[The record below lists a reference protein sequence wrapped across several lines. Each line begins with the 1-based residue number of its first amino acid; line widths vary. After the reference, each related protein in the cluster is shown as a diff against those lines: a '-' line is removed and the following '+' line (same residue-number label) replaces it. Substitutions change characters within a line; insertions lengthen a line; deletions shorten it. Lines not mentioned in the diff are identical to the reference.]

1 MSLTINE
8 TFRVNAPVDRV
19 WRFLLTPPEVVTC
32 LPGAEITEAI
42 DERTYAG
49 RVKVKV
55 GPVTAAYT
63 GRANLTV
70 TNEAAREMQL
80 VGNGTESGGAGSA
93 RMTMSGSVIELPDGA
108 SEVRVSAVIDIAGK
122 VMQFGRGLIESVS
135 RQLFA
140 QFATAV
146 RQRLE
151 SETGASPPSS
161 GPMPTAVSSDA
172 PSNAPADVGT
182 AAPLAPPPS
191 VRPTPTELRFFP
203 LLWRAILDLFRRRRR
218 RA

>member
-32 LPGAEITEAI
+32 LPGAELTEAI
-42 DERTYAG
+42 DESTYAG

-63 GRANLTV
+63 GRAHLTV

-122 VMQFGRGLIESVS
+122 VMQFGRGLIDSVS

-151 SETGASPPSS
+151 SEQTS
-161 GPMPTAVSSDA
+161 
-172 PSNAPADVGT
+172 
-182 AAPLAPPPS
+182 PPPS
-191 VRPTPTELRFFP
+191 EPTPSAPASDASSSSAPVNMPPPAAPSAPLRQTPTELRFFP

-218 RA
+218 L

>member
-42 DERTYAG
+42 DEWTYAG

-63 GRANLTV
+63 GRAHLTV

-93 RMTMSGSVIELPDGA
+93 RMTMSGTVIELPEGA

-151 SETGASPPSS
+151 SSP
-161 GPMPTAVSSDA
+161 
-172 PSNAPADVGT
+172 
-182 AAPLAPPPS
+182 AAAPPPS
-191 VRPTPTELRFFP
+191 APPTSASPSGPSSSAPDVSTPAPAAPATQARQAPTELRFFP